1 MEVVAQNLARMA
13 LLYRRSVCG
22 LPGQC
27 QESGFLETCPK
38 EDIARQG
45 HWPG

>member
-13 LLYRRSVCG
+13 LLCRRSSCG

-27 QESGFLETCPK
+27 QESGLSGNLPK
-38 EDIARQG
+38 EDIAHQG